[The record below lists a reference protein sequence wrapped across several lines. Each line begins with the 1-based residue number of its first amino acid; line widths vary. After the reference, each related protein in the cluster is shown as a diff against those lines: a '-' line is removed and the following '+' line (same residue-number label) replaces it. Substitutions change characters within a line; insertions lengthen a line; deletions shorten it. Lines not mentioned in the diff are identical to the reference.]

1 MWMALAIALVLAM
14 GCVSSDSKPVKVGA
28 LLALTGS
35 IADQGRWV
43 QNGLELA
50 EEKINAENGIN
61 GRPIELRVEDVR
73 ADPKEAL
80 NAYLRLRS
88 VDDARF
94 MITMG
99 SGVGL
104 ALTAPGNADRVI
116 QIGVAT
122 ATPDYSTTDDYTFR
136 VFETATQEMKG
147 LAGLVRQR
155 FGYEKVAVLWI
166 QNDYGKG
173 VKDAFAS
180 EWTKAGGSVVLSESF
195 LPDSTDFRS
204 ILEKLPSVS
213 PDAVFVVAYTKDGG
227 RVLKQMR
234 ERGFS
239 YPVFGSQ
246 AILGGNEFFDIA
258 GDSAEGLLIAAP
270 VLGLDSDNARA
281 QEFVADYRKRFG
293 QEPEIYSA
301 RAFDALMVLAEAMK
315 KCADPTDT
323 DCVKDQLYGSP
334 AYAGASGTVKFDR
347 NGDIGR
353 EFGLRWIKDRNIVPF
368 DAAGD

>member
-14 GCVSSDSKPVKVGA
+14 GCASSDSKPVKVGA

-155 FGYEKVAVLWI
+155 FGYEKVAVLCI

-234 ERGFS
+234 ERGIRRNRRQFLED
-239 YPVFGSQ
+239 GTE
-246 AILGGNEFFDIA
+246 IGRI
-258 GDSAEGLLIAAP
+258 
-270 VLGLDSDNARA
+270 R
-281 QEFVADYRKRFG
+281 QERFG
-293 QEPEIYSA
+293 
-301 RAFDALMVLAEAMK
+301 
-315 KCADPTDT
+315 
-323 DCVKDQLYGSP
+323 
-334 AYAGASGTVKFDR
+334 
-347 NGDIGR
+347 
-353 EFGLRWIKDRNIVPF
+353 
-368 DAAGD
+368 